1 MRQQRRAD
9 EICGRVDDD
18 DAGQSLCLLRRRA
31 GDEELRNKAQDL
43 SKTPDAPQAADAVE
57 QKFPSA
63 EEQEKDPGSIL
74 QYYKN
79 AIELRR
85 SNPEIARGSI
95 SVPDG
100 ELPEDTGVLLTEW
113 EGKVS
118 VILCNNATE
127 SVEIDLQQALP
138 EGYNYTL
145 KGSLNVGDQQEKL
158 ENNKLELPA
167 YGIVILKQSGV
178 D

>member
-1 MRQQRRAD
+1 M
-9 EICGRVDDD
+9 
-18 DAGQSLCLLRRRA
+18 
-31 GDEELRNKAQDL
+31 
-43 SKTPDAPQAADAVE
+43 E

-63 EEQEKDPGSIL
+63 EEQERIGSIL

-85 SNPEIARGSI
+85 SNPEIARGTI

-100 ELPEDTGVLLTEW
+100 ELPEDTGALLTEW

-127 SVEIDLQQALP
+127 SVEIDLQQAFR
-138 EGYNYTL
+138 
-145 KGSLNVGDQQEKL
+145 K
-158 ENNKLELPA
+158 
-167 YGIVILKQSGV
+167 VIIIL
-178 D
+178 

>member
-1 MRQQRRAD
+1 MKIFAACPECGCTDWIRFD
-9 EICGRVDDD
+9 SGGFVCNGCGR
-18 DAGQSLCLLRRRA
+18 LIF
-31 GDEELRNKAQDL
+31 
-43 SKTPDAPQAADAVE
+43 T
-57 QKFPSA
+57 
-63 EEQEKDPGSIL
+63 
-74 QYYKN
+74 
-79 AIELRR
+79 
-85 SNPEIARGSI
+85 
-95 SVPDG
+95 
-100 ELPEDTGVLLTEW
+100 EDIGVLLTEW